1 MLIDVCRSLRAAP
14 MAVALCAFL
23 GLGQI
28 SLASVVTGDLNGSG
42 NSAITFDPLTPTP
55 VIVRFYDFNLEDAE
69 FYQLGFSTTNGSAF
83 SVSNV
88 MYSFDNV
95 TYSGFDGGT
104 LNVAGPSSTYS
115 SIQPLGSAGVPA
127 TIFFS
132 YTLPAGIDY
141 DSITQVVMLANIN
154 GANQGG
160 VLSNEIGS
168 KYVSIV
174 RTHTAISM
182 PINPNVVPEPTTFA
196 IAAIGLSLAG
206 LRQMRR
212 RSRSAI

>member
-1 MLIDVCRSLRAAP
+1 MLLDVYRSLRVAP

-55 VIVRFYDFNLEDAE
+55 VVVRFYDFNLAGTE
-69 FYQLGFSTTNGSAF
+69 FYQLGFGTTSGSAF
-83 SVSNV
+83 TVTNV

-95 TYSGFDGGT
+95 TYSGFNGGT
-104 LNVAGPSSTYS
+104 MNVAVSSYAYS
-115 SIQPLGSAGVPA
+115 SIQNLGTAGVPA

-174 RTHTAISM
+174 RTHTAISK
-182 PINPNVVPEPTTFA
+182 PIDPNVVPEPTTFA
-196 IAAIGLSLAG
+196 IATIGLGLAG
-206 LRQMRR
+206 LRQLRR
-212 RSRSAI
+212 RSSI